1 MRSKVL
7 MATIMLLSL
16 AHAKEP
22 RQFQNGVLLQM
33 DSADCG
39 YDEKS
44 GKSFAGEMLGTDSV
58 TRRLVR
64 CSARNTLCK
73 ANA

>member
-22 RQFQNGVLLQM
+22 KRFQNGVLLQM

-39 YDEKS
+39 YDEK
-44 GKSFAGEMLGTDSV
+44 V
-58 TRRLVR
+58 
-64 CSARNTLCK
+64 ARVLPAKC
-73 ANA
+73 